1 VTVPGDTGL
10 DRTRTVVT
18 RTLPGAG
25 VAAAADYIAE
35 NATFLGDIRTGT
47 MLVLG
52 ATFLIA
58 MASAG
63 ITNAASVLDRRRT
76 YGQLRLAGTPLS
88 ILDRA
93 RALETIAPLV
103 VLGLG
108 SIAMGVFCAGPIIQ
122 NKEGL
127 GSSGLGG
134 LVICVA
140 AGLVGIVAASAA
152 SRPLLASVTREPTAQ
167 PT

>member
-1 VTVPGDTGL
+1 VS
-10 DRTRTVVT
+10 
-18 RTLPGAG
+18 AQF
-25 VAAAADYIAE
+25 I
-35 NATFLGDIRTGT
+35 GDIRTGT

-93 RALETIAPLV
+93 RALETVVPLL

-108 SIAMGVFCAGPIIQ
+108 SIGLGVFCATPIITSSQ
-122 NKEGL
+122 GL
-127 GSSGLGG
+127 TSSGLGG
-134 LVICVA
+134 LAICVLV
-140 AGLVGIVAASAA
+140 GLGGIVAASAA

-167 PT
+167 PA